1 MIAVDVR
8 VSPLEIVALFL
19 AHSVIAGLLIE
30 ASLSRLTAF
39 SLLLALSASLV
50 ASLRWH
56 YSAHSHSSRIRRF
69 IIADAWSLLL
79 PQPPGAA
86 PVKHALPVTLRCG
99 EYLIILK
106 FSPLAEGVGSAPAKI
121 VRLWPGTLSRADASR
136 LRRALRAAARL
147 E

>member
-8 VSPLEIVALFL
+8 VSLLEIVALLL
-19 AHSVIAGLLIE
+19 AHTIIAGLLIE
-30 ASLSRLTAF
+30 ASLSRFTAF

-56 YSAHSHSSRIRRF
+56 YSAHSSRIRRF

-106 FSPLAEGVGSAPAKI
+106 FSPLAEGVGSATAKV